1 MTAISTQNGAHI
13 ADQVLTTTISNEL
26 APGLLRNDID
36 QRIIKIRPMATPLD
50 QISRC
55 AGAKAA
61 KSLRVGYYIIDCKP
75 VETTLADEL
84 APTVEVSG
92 PGTPTFQISVED
104 ARIFSPSDTLLIPE
118 CKVEVDEAGT
128 AEALTL
134 YVADRPDDTTLT
146 VVALNATRSGD
157 SFNFDTVASGKTVI
171 RMGRAAAELDVQ
183 SHQFAA
189 LPKKSFN
196 NCQIFK
202 MQIEQSTFQKLA
214 HKEVNWNFSD
224 QEEAAISDMRLGME
238 KNFLFGHNCVITDP
252 VKGEEIYFTGGI
264 WNQTTHDFPYKSSD
278 VFDQNWLIKLTR
290 HAFTGAA
297 AGSPRKILI
306 AGSGLIE
313 KLSNIPVSKAIA
325 AGETLVRYGIE
336 FREIRTNFG
345 TLYCVTSEIF
355 DQCGRPY
362 DGIIID
368 PDCLTK
374 YVHVPFRAD
383 TLDLRS
389 SGQRNSD
396 AVVLTEA
403 SCMVLRHPHA
413 HTRIICQ
420 DL

>member
-1 MTAISTQNGAHI
+1 MSTIQTNNGAHI
-13 ADQVLTTTISNEL
+13 ADEVLTTTLSNQA

-36 QRIIKIRPMATPLD
+36 ERIIKIRPMATPLD

-55 AGAKAA
+55 AGAKACS
-61 KSLRVGYYIIDCKP
+61 SLKVGYYVIDSKP
-75 VETTLADEL
+75 VESALSAE
-84 APTVEVSG
+84 
-92 PGTPTFQISVED
+92 
-104 ARIFSPSDTLLIPE
+104 FSPTPGDNAGSPAQLVMKIRDGKLFSQSDTILIPDCTVTTPE
-118 CKVEVDEAGT
+118 GKQES
-128 AEALTL
+128 LTL
-134 YVADRPDDTTLT
+134 YVVDRTDDHTLL
-146 VVALNATRSGD
+146 VLPLNATFSAGKYG
-157 SFNFDTVASGKTVI
+157 FTAVAAKKKVV

-183 SHQFAA
+183 SPQFAA

-214 HKEVNWNFSD
+214 DKEVNWTFSD
-224 QEEAAISDMRLGME
+224 QEEAAICDMRLGME

-252 VKGEEIYFTGGI
+252 VKNEEIYLTGGI
-264 WNQTTHDFPYKSSD
+264 WNQTSHDFIYDSQTPVD
-278 VFDQNWLIKLTR
+278 TEWLVKLTR
-290 HAFTGAA
+290 KAFTGTAA
-297 AGSPRKILI
+297 ASPRKILI

-313 KLSNIPVSKAIA
+313 ILSTIETSKATQA
-325 AGETLVRYGIE
+325 TQTLVRYGIE

-345 TLYCVTSEIF
+345 TLYCVNSEIF
-355 DQCGRPY
+355 DQCGRAY

-368 PDCLTK
+368 PECLTK

-403 SCMVLRHPHA
+403 SCMVLRHPEA
-413 HTRIICQ
+413 HTRIICS
-420 DL
+420 DK